1 MVLAIFMCHY
11 MKGDKVMSEKFDAHE
26 ALKAD
31 FGIGKEES
39 DKLEEELYVFV
50 AKKTLDVTMQS
61 MKLTM
66 ETEILKQQIKKDD
79 DNEPTDEAKER
90 MKQFMKNN
98 DKLARYVGQL
108 DILSE
113 ISQFMSDREKK

>member
-1 MVLAIFMCHY
+1 M
-11 MKGDKVMSEKFDAHE
+11 DNFDAYE

-50 AKKTLDVTMQS
+50 SKKTLDVTMES
-61 MKLTM
+61 LKLTM

-79 DNEPTDEAKER
+79 ESDGFTPEAKER

-98 DKLARYVGQL
+98 DKLSRYVGQL

-113 ISQFMSDREKK
+113 IAQFMDKRGKK